1 MCIEFL
7 LDLDIQSVRS
17 SPPLLAAKLTNS
29 LTIIGCMSNMIMN
42 KVVGGMKVIC
52 FLLLSCILQLAT
64 SSSSD

>member
-7 LDLDIQSVRS
+7 LDLDIKSVRS
-17 SPPLLAAKLTNS
+17 SSPLLAAKLTNS
-29 LTIIGCMSNMIMN
+29 LTIGCMSNMIMN

-64 SSSSD
+64 FSSSD